1 MFFRAL
7 SSVTGRANLKSG
19 SLVLSSIIINFS
31 KFILYFCLSVHFII
45 SINHITSVPYFA
57 DELKGE
63 RLLCIWITDCSVTH
77 AIIVTGSLASVVTN
91 SSLRILDRPDVRF
104 SLAPA
109 SPCAAS
115 LVLMVLSAPAN
126 TDKRALMRQR
136 MANVTDVKV
145 VFLLGSTGK
154 YQKKLAIEHQRNDD
168 IVQASS

>member
-1 MFFRAL
+1 M
-7 SSVTGRANLKSG
+7 
-19 SLVLSSIIINFS
+19 
-31 KFILYFCLSVHFII
+31 
-45 SINHITSVPYFA
+45 
-57 DELKGE
+57 
-63 RLLCIWITDCSVTH
+63 TH

-104 SLAPA
+104 SLVPV
-109 SPCAAS
+109 STCAAS